1 MLHGSGHAR
10 GERLDAV
17 TRAAVDQAIDELMAF
32 VRAGLGTTRHA
43 PGQVRLS
50 PGRTVAQW

>member
-32 VRAGLGTTRHA
+32 VRAGLGTTRPA

-50 PGRTVAQW
+50 HGRTVAQW